1 MENEKAEAWLRQS
14 ADFKEDT
21 SSKESLLTRFS
32 RHVIMPDSWFAVIW
46 ERLLVSVLLF
56 ICFVYTF
63 VASFSISLHALGY
76 GEGIGSKALM
86 SFTYLLDAVLVA
98 DFIMRFNMASG
109 TTTEIEDIR
118 KSYRRSLL
126 FWIDLLAILPIEIF
140 ALSQDDH
147 HKIWHSLAFLRL
159 NRLIKAVRIPRFFS
173 NLENNLHYNIGKVRA
188 VKFTIYI
195 ILITHIS
202 ACVWFLGACFRET
215 CTEGSW
221 AQHTGNTHRIAGFG
235 DYISSLYWAAATMS
249 STGYG
254 DIHAHNMESQLIATV
269 VMLTGLLLYGYCLS
283 SIAATLAN
291 SAAPKVEFFARMTA
305 TQEFMAEQNL
315 SRHLMERTE
324 TYLTM
329 LWRVHRGEATP
340 GGRRLIEDM
349 PLSLQMDVTYEE
361 TKDYLEKVPIFMET
375 DAIFLRELSLKVTSY
390 LFSPGD
396 YIVYAGDMGREMYC
410 VRRGLVEVI
419 ADDDKG
425 TGEATVV
432 ATLGPGAYFG
442 EIGLIFGENRL
453 ATVKAKTFCEIL
465 MLTKPDLDEVL
476 VRFPIVARQI
486 YDAGVNSDH
495 VKDVRQ
501 AAFESTKAAV
511 RRLSMKCANQERSSV
526 MSKSQT
532 SKKKKEGR
540 VSPELSA
547 MRTGFMSV
555 TNESKEDVNKPY
567 NDLHPIFW
575 LFSRLL
581 MRHSISPDSH
591 YFVMW
596 QGLSLVI
603 AGIFTFTLTLQA
615 AFLHT
620 ATSLW
625 IVNYCFDFLCLVDM
639 YIKFHLAFYNE
650 NNVLVTHPIYTARN
664 YLRKNFPLD
673 LLCSFPTDIIVL
685 AIWPVSLGV
694 LRILALARLNRC
706 LYMYKTL
713 QFFHFM
719 TNSIGK
725 NINLLGQLKVA
736 LYMATFTHCIACGWF
751 LLACKGL
758 ENGDHSCA
766 ADSWVE
772 QGNRTLA
779 TNSFGEQYITSLYWA
794 AATSASV
801 GYGDIH
807 AYNTTEMTFALFCM
821 IIGIVFYG
829 YIIASVAASL
839 ANADAQR
846 ARYQER
852 LDAIKTFLE
861 EQEISEKLT
870 TRVISYYEYLW
881 LRNKG
886 IDASSLFEGLPLALQ
901 ADISVSL
908 YKDMIERVPL
918 FEGTEIGFLKM
929 LSMKM
934 KPVYFLAKEYIVRKG
949 DIGQE
954 MYFIHRGTVE
964 VVSEH
969 DEPIVFDTMGEGR
982 FFGEISVVFSC
993 PRTASIR
1000 TQKNSDVFMLTK
1012 KDLDEVLS
1020 HYPQIRKKILETAEE
1035 RQRMVAERAKAFAKK
1050 KEEDKKREEEN
1061 KLKEQEEGHNDQASL
1076 TLQIEEPAEPTPTT
1090 GQRILTN
1097 LWNFKA
1103 RLTELFVHFVIL
1115 PNSKWRL
1122 IKYVNCVFVFATTL
1136 TITYMAAFQDHPWYL
1151 ITFNYL
1157 CEFSFYAEIYLN
1169 FNMAYTNNI
1178 GEVISDGRTLLI
1190 NYAKGKLP
1198 LDSLASFP
1206 IDIFALAAPADEQL
1220 FVLSY
1225 LRLLHL
1231 IRVVRMQQFFSE
1243 LAQRLNID
1251 VFRVRMTKFVFQLV
1265 IVIHV
1270 FACAWYGLACPL
1282 NDCSTEENWIKL
1294 EDLLDAPALS
1304 RYCTAVYWVVATM
1317 TSTGYG
1323 DIHGDSSS
1331 EMALASFVMIF
1342 GKLLFGF
1349 ILGNI
1354 ASTLANAE
1362 IRRVKYEEKLDA
1374 IQAHMSDQDIPEAL
1388 QNRVMD
1394 FYEFIWNKNKG
1405 IDHGTLFYDMPLC
1418 MNGELCLGIV
1428 KDILYAV
1435 PFLENTELPFIRL
1448 LSTKVKPANFHASE
1462 YIVRKGDIGQEMFI
1476 IRKGLV
1482 EVVTEEDPP
1491 EVIETLEKGDYF
1503 GEMFL
1508 IHACPQK
1515 MSLRAVTH
1523 VDMLL
1528 LSKEDLDALLV
1539 HDLHVAKQVSEVAER
1554 LYPNPSKTK

>member
-1 MENEKAEAWLRQS
+1 MLVIV
-14 ADFKEDT
+14 
-21 SSKESLLTRFS
+21 SLTVSLKFLS
-32 RHVIMPDSWFAVIW
+32 FA
-46 ERLLVSVLLF
+46 
-56 ICFVYTF
+56 
-63 VASFSISLHALGY
+63 
-76 GEGIGSKALM
+76 
-86 SFTYLLDAVLVA
+86 
-98 DFIMRFNMASG
+98 
-109 TTTEIEDIR
+109 
-118 KSYRRSLL
+118 
-126 FWIDLLAILPIEIF
+126 
-140 ALSQDDH
+140 
-147 HKIWHSLAFLRL
+147 
-159 NRLIKAVRIPRFFS
+159 S
-173 NLENNLHYNIGKVRA
+173 NHCR
-188 VKFTIYI
+188 
-195 ILITHIS
+195 
-202 ACVWFLGACFRET
+202 

-305 TQEFMAEQNL
+305 TREFMAEQNL

-324 TYLTM
+324 TYLAM

-495 VKDVRQ
+495 LKNVRQ

-540 VSPELSA
+540 VSPEMSA
-547 MRTGFMSV
+547 MRTGFMPV
-555 TNESKEDVNKPY
+555 TNESEEDVNKPY
-567 NDLHPIFW
+567 DDLYPIFW

-581 MRHSISPDSH
+581 MR
-591 YFVMW
+591 
-596 QGLSLVI
+596 
-603 AGIFTFTLTLQA
+603 
-615 AFLHT
+615 
-620 ATSLW
+620 
-625 IVNYCFDFLCLVDM
+625 
-639 YIKFHLAFYNE
+639 YIKFHLAFYND

-664 YLRKNFPLD
+664 YLRWSSDNPGASYLENRNKLK
-673 LLCSFPTDIIVL
+673 
-685 AIWPVSLGV
+685 GV
-694 LRILALARLNRC
+694 HHLARALTSLHANSSLYLNTHR
-706 LYMYKTL
+706 
-713 QFFHFM
+713 
-719 TNSIGK
+719 
-725 NINLLGQLKVA
+725 QLKVA

-829 YIIASVAASL
+829 YIIASVAAGL

-886 IDASSLFEGLPLALQ
+886 VDASSLFEGL
-901 ADISVSL
+901 SVTAKSFSSNQ
-908 YKDMIERVPL
+908 VPL

-929 LSMKM
+929 LSMKV

-1000 TQKNSDVFMLTK
+1000 AQTNSDVFVLTK

-1061 KLKEQEEGHNDQASL
+1061 KLKGQEEGHNDQASL

-1122 IKYVNCVFVFATTL
+1122 IKYINCVFVFATTL

-1251 VFRVRMTKFVFQLV
+1251 VFRVRMTKFFFQLV

-1418 MNGELCLGIV
+1418 MNSELCLGIV

-1523 VDMLL
+1523 VDMLV